1 MRALDLTEENVFR
14 GVADADAD
22 AMKRRL
28 EADLAAACVEE

>member
-14 GVADADAD
+14 GVADAD